1 MDTLEIINYIKNS
14 KKSTK
19 AICYVNG
26 KIKRKSDKIFI
37 LKEKSLAILIG
48 ELDEINKVLVENKKW
63 ISNYYIDVDRRNS
76 KVPLLDITKVNAR
89 IEPGA
94 IIRDL
99 VEIGDN
105 AVIMMGAVINI
116 GAKIGSETMIDMNA
130 VIGGRAEIGSRCHIG
145 ACSVIA
151 GVIEPVS
158 SKNVVIEDDCLIGA
172 GSVILEGV
180 RVGKNSVVGAGS
192 IVLKDV
198 EPGSVVAGNP
208 ARFIKRI
215 EELNIEKSR
224 IVDDLRK

>member
-1 MDTLEIINYIKNS
+1 MNTVEIINYIKNA
-14 KKSTK
+14 KKHTK

-26 KIKRKSDKIFI
+26 KIKYKSESVFIFGN
-37 LKEKSLAILIG
+37 KSFYILIG
-48 ELDEINKVLVENKKW
+48 ELDEINKILDNNSKW
-63 ISNYYIDVDRRNS
+63 INNYYLDVDRRNS
-76 KVPLLDITKVNAR
+76 KVALLDIKNINAR

-130 VIGGRAEIGSRCHIG
+130 VIGGRAEIGRRCHIG

-151 GVIEPVS
+151 GVIEPAN
-158 SKNVVIEDDCLIGA
+158 SKPVVIEDDCFIGA

-192 IVLKDV
+192 IVLRDV